1 MKIPEQTTGA
11 KLVKF
16 LGRALGLVAATVA
29 GPTARERA
37 VREAREKLDRMSAPP
52 EDWLPYLRH
61 QTRLNLWYRATVK
74 AWLKA
79 TNLPKQ
85 EKQALRRKFF
95 HGHWDRPQLTPD
107 GVIKATGAAAKKRLR
122 KARRH
127 ARCPQVG
134 ETMTLEQA
142 LA

>member
-1 MKIPEQTTGA
+1 MKIPEQKTGA

-16 LGRALGLVAATVA
+16 LGRALGLAAATVA

-37 VREAREKLDRMSAPP
+37 LREAREKLDKMTTPP
-52 EDWLPYLRH
+52 EDWLPHLRR

-74 AWLKA
+74 AWLRY
-79 TNLPKQ
+79 TGLPKQ
-85 EKQALRRKFF
+85 EKQYLRQRFF
-95 HGHWDRPQLTPD
+95 NGHWDRPQLTPE
-107 GVIKATGAAAKKRLR
+107 GAIPAAGAAARKRLQ

-127 ARCPQVG
+127 ARATPVG
-134 ETMTLEQA
+134 ETVAHPGL

>member
-37 VREAREKLDRMSAPP
+37 VREAREKLDRMSTPP
-52 EDWLPYLRH
+52 EDWLPYLRR
-61 QTRLNLWYRATVK
+61 QIRLNLWYRATVK

-107 GVIKATGAAAKKRLR
+107 GAIPAAGAAARKRLQ
-122 KARRH
+122 KARRI
-127 ARCPQVG
+127 ARAVPVG
-134 ETMTLEQA
+134 ET
-142 LA
+142 LAHPGLLA

>member
-1 MKIPEQTTGA
+1 MKTGA

-16 LGRALGLVAATVA
+16 LGRALGLTASVVA
-29 GPTARERA
+29 GPEARA
-37 VREAREKLDRMSAPP
+37 NALREAREKLDRMTTPP
-52 EDWLPYLRH
+52 DDWLPNLRR

-79 TNLPKQ
+79 TDLPKQ
-85 EKQALRRKFF
+85 EKQYLRRRFF
-95 HGHWDRPQLTPD
+95 HGHWERPQLTPD
-107 GVIKATGAAAKKRLR
+107 GVIKATGASAKKRLR

-134 ETMTLEQA
+134 ETMSLVEA